1 MVLFE
6 YGNLRHLEN
15 DGWILITGEE
25 NVNVDAEGFV
35 NALNELGAD
44 GWELLDF
51 QEKIGY
57 IFKREVK

>member
-15 DGWILITGEE
+15 DGWILIKDGE

-44 GWELLDF
+44 GWELVDF